1 MAFQLWVGA
10 QFCGDTWR
18 LAEGDAEP
26 MLQYLPPIAHRFA
39 NGAWLNRF
47 ITSFDLIEARL
58 ASGDAGELSLTR
70 CTGEEMALHLV
81 IDHAEA
87 DYESR
92 VDIFD
97 EQLAELPGRGEADH
111 DFDLMRDV
119 LLRDADVLML
129 FDMTLD
135 GIEDPSSEEA
145 RREGT
150 ANLHPEQWFLPF
162 DDSPDG
168 E

>member
-119 LLRDADVLML
+119 LLLRRRVRP
-129 FDMTLD
+129 
-135 GIEDPSSEEA
+135 GDPSSSSCSDA
-145 RREGT
+145 SSSSSASHSRS
-150 ANLHPEQWFLPF
+150 
-162 DDSPDG
+162 DSIG
-168 E
+168 MSR